1 MSAIPPLSGGKQ
13 TSREWAVTAAFD
25 PQPTKLLQT
34 ISECGRPSDRPLK
47 RKTCVRANPIA
58 VSLSRIGL
66 AQLSRRLLGYTNKYG
81 TGQFAIST
89 DERCVVGLVVLTKNG
104 RWPGVG
110 VFFGQGFVGRVIMVK
125 FCADRR
131 LSCLHQGRL

>member
-1 MSAIPPLSGGKQ
+1 MWAAIRPPTQAQNLSMC
-13 TSREWAVTAAFD
+13 T
-25 PQPTKLLQT
+25 
-34 ISECGRPSDRPLK
+34 
-47 RKTCVRANPIA
+47 NPIA

-66 AQLSRRLLGYTNKYG
+66 AQLSRRLFGYRNKYC

-110 VFFGQGFVGRVIMVK
+110 VFFGQGFVGRAIMVK
-125 FCADRR
+125 FFATRD
-131 LSCLHQGRL
+131 LSSLLQGVLVPTKTFP